1 MALYVLQGERAEQAF
16 GDHKWLKLEPMW
28 QAYTCAG
35 TTMEVIARSA
45 DEAAMHEWGKLLFLG
60 KDGQPA
66 EQYTIAKSTVV
77 LGRSGCLLTACP
89 R

>member
-1 MALYVLQGERAEQAF
+1 MLYRQGERAEQAF
-16 GDHKWLKLEPMW
+16 NVVKWLKLGPKW
-28 QAYTCAG
+28 QVHTCAG

-45 DEAAMHEWGKLLFLG
+45 DEAAMREWGKLLFLG

-66 EQYTIAKSTVV
+66 EQYTISKSTVV

-89 R
+89 Q

>member
-1 MALYVLQGERAEQAF
+1 M
-16 GDHKWLKLEPMW
+16 KWLKLELKW
-28 QAYTCAG
+28 QAHTCAG

-66 EQYTIAKSTVV
+66 EQYTISKSTVV
-77 LGRSGCLLTACP
+77 LGRSGLLLTACP
-89 R
+89 